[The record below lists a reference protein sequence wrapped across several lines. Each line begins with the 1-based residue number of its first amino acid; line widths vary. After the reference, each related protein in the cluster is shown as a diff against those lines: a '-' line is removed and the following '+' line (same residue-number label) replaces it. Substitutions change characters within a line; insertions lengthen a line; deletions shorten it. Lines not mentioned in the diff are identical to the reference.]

1 MFRLRS
7 LIAAL
12 AVLALTAGVAT
23 AHLMPTASADGL
35 TTAGAASGKSVPM
48 GVDGSLADRAAQK
61 DGDSA
66 DTADSS
72 ESPPAGT
79 HGADVSA
86 AAQAPTPTDG
96 GWANHGEYVSSVARG
111 EGQQTADAHR
121 QSAPSGDANPAPM
134 DTFNPNVPLRP

>member
-1 MFRLRS
+1 MFRFRS

-48 GVDGSLADRAAQK
+48 GVDGSLADRVAQK
-61 DGDSA
+61 GD
-66 DTADSS
+66 DTADTTDTNGA
-72 ESPPAGT
+72 PPAGT

-96 GWANHGEYVSSVARG
+96 GWANHGDYVSSVARG

-121 QSAPSGDANPAPM
+121 QSPPSSDAGAAPM